1 MNKVLIIIAVFAMLT
16 LMTSCQKELPDNLK
30 NIEVNQGGNNNSTT
44 PQNPDTPTQQGNIPS
59 EDDNPMPGY

>member
-1 MNKVLIIIAVFAMLT
+1 MKRFFTIFTILTAVMLVS
-16 LMTSCQKELPDNLK
+16 SCQKELPDALK